1 MSSEQSIKAKVS
13 ARPFVSR
20 RLAGEDEPVWYAPP
34 LGATG
39 SAICFF
45 AAVIWLELSSA
56 AMAAFAR
63 LTPSKASSTSAVIA
77 EVGATRFGEGAQ
89 PFSVRQ

>member
-13 ARPFVSR
+13 PFVSR
-20 RLAGEDEPVWYAPP
+20 RLAREDEPVWYAPP

-56 AMAAFAR
+56 AMSAFAR

-77 EVGATRFGEGAQ
+77 GVGATSFGEGAQ